1 MQRISDSI
9 GQALKD
15 ADVRQRLVVVG
26 FQPAYL
32 APADF
37 AAHVAD
43 MAQRYSRIIEDAKIT
58 LE

>member
-1 MQRISDSI
+1 MQRISDGI
-9 GQALKD
+9 AQALND
-15 ADVRQRLVVVG
+15 AEVRQRLVAVG

-32 APADF
+32 GSADF

-43 MAQRYSRIIEDAKIT
+43 MAQRYSRIIDDAKIT

>member
-1 MQRISDSI
+1 MQRISESVA
-9 GQALKD
+9 QALQD
-15 ADVRQRLVVVG
+15 AEVRQRLLVAG

-32 APADF
+32 NPADF

-43 MAQRYSRIIEDAKIT
+43 MAQRYSRIIDDAKIT